1 MTTHQDPE
9 SPFTSDNP
17 ATAVAEPS
25 INAKTKGSVASRRKM
40 LGALGVGV
48 GAAVAIPGVALAQ
61 TAGDGGRNGRGGN
74 GGRGGDGDR
83 DGRDGNGGGGGANGG
98 GTPVNDRFNRFF
110 DDLPSF
116 AEPSAELRAALVE
129 LGRPG
134 GIMDAND
141 DLSAG
146 AARLFTDP
154 ALSVNNPDNPTNVAG
169 VTYLGQFID
178 HDLTLDAGSR
188 LGRPTPARRSTNLR
202 TPRFDLDSVYGGG
215 PEESPDL
222 YDGFRFRIETGGLFE
237 DLPRDEDGIAII
249 SDGRNDE
256 NLIISGLHAAFLS
269 FHNAVIDS
277 IATGVPT
284 ANDFQEARRT
294 VELHYQ
300 WIVVNE
306 VLPQYVGQDM
316 VDSILI
322 SGFEIFDA
330 SAAQIPFEF
339 QTSAYRM
346 GHAMIRPSYRANF
359 EGDDDDPFFAL
370 MFDPST
376 FGDEDPDDLSGQR
389 RGRRR
394 FIDWQTFFDFG
405 DGNVAHN
412 KRINTTMSTPL
423 FQLPTFSIPTVRGED
438 LGPTSLASRNL
449 LRHIT
454 WEVPSGQ
461 AIAQQMGVDP
471 LSAADLSDLS
481 NLGANL
487 DTSTPLFF
495 YILREADIFA
505 DGLHLGPIGGRMVA
519 EVFLGLLELDQNSY
533 LNVADD
539 WRPTLPQRNGSVG
552 DDFTMVDLLT
562 VAGVDPSSR
571 QG

>member
-1 MTTHQDPE
+1 MSVPCQSKSTIACMTTHNEPEVNDPA
-9 SPFTSDNP
+9 PT
-17 ATAVAEPS
+17 
-25 INAKTKGSVASRRKM
+25 TKGPIASRRKV

-48 GAAVAIPGVALAQ
+48 GAAVAVPGVALAQ
-61 TAGDGGRNGRGGN
+61 TAINDGRRGRRDGDGRRDG
-74 GGRGGDGDR
+74 GGRGGDG
-83 DGRDGNGGGGGANGG
+83 GGGGGRGG
-98 GTPVNDRFNRFF
+98 GTPAADQFNRFF

-134 GIMDAND
+134 GIMDAGD
-141 DLSAG
+141 DLDAG
-146 AARLFTDP
+146 AAELFTNA

-188 LGRPTPARRSTNLR
+188 LGRPTPAGRSTNLR
-202 TPRFDLDSVYGGG
+202 SARFDLDSVYGGG
-215 PEESPDL
+215 PEESPEL
-222 YDGFRFRIETGGLFE
+222 YDGFRFRLESGGLFE
-237 DLPRDEDGIAII
+237 DLPRDDEGIAII

-256 NLIISGLHAAFLS
+256 NLLISGLHAAFLR

-277 IATGVPT
+277 IATGTP
-284 ANDFQEARRT
+284 AAADFETARRT
-294 VELHYQ
+294 VQLHYQ

-316 VDSILI
+316 VDDILV
-322 SGFEIFDA
+322 SGFQIFDT
-330 SAAQIPFEF
+330 SSAQIPFEF
-339 QTSAYRM
+339 QTSAFRM

-359 EGDDDDPFFAL
+359 AGDDGDPFFAL

-376 FGDEDPDDLSGQR
+376 FGDDDPDDLSGQR
-389 RGRRR
+389 RGARR
-394 FIDWQTFFDFG
+394 FVDWQTFFDFG
-405 DGNVAHN
+405 DGNVARN

-454 WEVPSGQ
+454 WEIPSGQ
-461 AIAQQMGVDP
+461 RIAREMGVEQ
-471 LSAADLSDLS
+471 LSRTDLADLAS
-481 NLGANL
+481 LGADL

-495 YILREADIFA
+495 YILREADVFA

-519 EVFLGLLELDQNSY
+519 EVFLGLLEIDPASY
-533 LNVADD
+533 LNLADN
-539 WRPTLPQRNGSVG
+539 WRPTLPRRDGSVG
-552 DDFTMVDLLT
+552 SDFTMVDLLT
-562 VAGVDPSSR
+562 IAGVDPAAR
-571 QG
+571 RG